1 MILQQTNQYLN
12 NIEQAHI
19 FFINKINEMK
29 IIQDQLN
36 NRLNQTCLRMRNV
49 IVKQSQLINEMVGD
63 FDKEL

>member
-1 MILQQTNQYLN
+1 
-12 NIEQAHI
+12 
-19 FFINKINEMK
+19 MK